1 MISLL
6 LTLSLL
12 NAAPAELKPAFIVI
26 ADGAKTQAA
35 ADAKLKSYK
44 AKHLPEHGDFP
55 KVMGSSTIK
64 GLNPG
69 FFIVVAA
76 ISADEEVANTL
87 AAFIRKK
94 LQGAYVRRVEVE
106 APEALRLLAI
116 ERVKV
121 HMDYGLEPDPIS
133 YTLHQEDSMRYS
145 IRGRSHLSPDNGL
158 VLPFTV
164 DSSLPQ
170 QFRISENLKDEMS
183 MYCETDNPAK
193 LKQGFGPGDVLVLR
207 VPELNVHCRIAG
219 D

>member
-12 NAAPAELKPAFIVI
+12 GSTPAELKPAFIVI

-35 ADAKLKSYK
+35 AAAKLKSYK

-55 KVMGSSTIK
+55 KVMDSSTIK

-76 ISADEEVANTL
+76 IPANEEVANTL
-87 AAFIRKK
+87 AAFIRKT

-121 HMDYGLEPDPIS
+121 HDSEPDSIS
-133 YTLHQEDSMRYS
+133 YTLHQEDPMRYS
-145 IRGRSHLSPDNGL
+145 IRGRSYPSPDNGL
-158 VLPFTV
+158 VIPFTV
-164 DSSLPQ
+164 DSTLPQ
-170 QFRISENLKDEMS
+170 KFRVSENHKEEMS
-183 MYCETDNPAK
+183 IYCETDNPEQ
-193 LKQGFGPGDVLVLR
+193 LKQGFGPDDVLVLR